1 MAKRKRLDTAG
12 KVRELRAL
20 LGSRRVVVEVM
31 GAGSVTS
38 AKRWERRECHPIR
51 AHVLVVNEA
60 YVMAKRMSKALL
72 NKLRRD
78 YMRQP
83 R

>member
-12 KVRELRAL
+12 KVRELRSL

-38 AKRWERRECHPIR
+38 AKRWERRECRPIR

-78 YMRQP
+78 SMRQP